1 MKAEQLLR
9 LVNTQK
15 KGTNTQ
21 LWKMLSSKVINE
33 KPAIRSWKR
42 VAQSSSGLG
51 KVPVHGIKK
60 KPEGNMVGEDSPFP
74 PSPGG
79 PAEIKMEQGTGDEE
93 LDIAAL
99 SMESELSEDEE
110 KLLEGN
116 GENFL
121 PQPQHQWASLI
132 GERRSGSSR

>member
-15 KGTNTQ
+15 KGLNTQ

-60 KPEGNMVGEDSPFP
+60 KLERNMVGEDSPFP
-74 PSPGG
+74 PSPGA

-99 SMESELSEDEE
+99 SMESELSEDE